1 MKYLTIVLLLSVFLI
16 GFVWQNIEVVKI
28 KLEYKK
34 MQEECSNIYK
44 RNDLLKINLER
55 LRTIS
60 KIEKAISGDDRYKK
74 ITPADIDSL
83 KADSK

>member
-55 LRTIS
+55 LRTITR
-60 KIEKAISGDDRYKK
+60 IERAVSSDDRYKK
-74 ITPADIDSL
+74 ITPADIDSIRVDP
-83 KADSK
+83 K